1 MACIYGG
8 IFVGTGLAI
17 VLKGNASTGGTDFLT
32 QIIRAY
38 RPHFKSS
45 SLIVIMDVIIVF
57 LNVIFFKKIEIGLY
71 SAITIYIMGKMIDLI
86 FEGINFT
93 KMIYI
98 VSSKYGEIVKEI
110 EKKMGRG
117 CTGIYA
123 KGMYTNRKKMMI
135 ICIVSRNE
143 VVKIKEIV
151 LGIDEKAFIVIAN
164 ARETLGKG
172 FREE

>member
-1 MACIYGG
+1 M
-8 IFVGTGLAI
+8 
-17 VLKGNASTGGTDFLT
+17 
-32 QIIRAY
+32 
-38 RPHFKSS
+38 
-45 SLIVIMDVIIVF
+45 
-57 LNVIFFKKIEIGLY
+57 E
-71 SAITIYIMGKMIDLI
+71 
-86 FEGINFT
+86 
-93 KMIYI
+93 
-98 VSSKYGEIVKEI
+98 VKEI